1 MTGSP
6 PYHKIATPFCV
17 LLVSLT
23 VTAAPAHAGLLDKV
37 KSIAPRLA
45 SGGLIKAIGDYT
57 GGILEEGTKLVKEG
71 LSGNIDSATYSRRH
85 DEFLDKKVHLGVK
98 SFLKDA
104 ADNLK
109 LKVANPLEGL
119 KERLGDTRL
128 GKLVSRVQE
137 KIQGTTADSP
147 ATDATKPDEQDG
159 TIDPRIA
166 LDVNDEETE
175 WYEAET
181 SLMDETPL
189 PQAEAV
195 AHVDNNR
202 AGSPDSDWSAYGE
215 GDGKGEPVRPDCKN
229 PWVDIDA
236 DCGNE
241 DQATAQARDPW
252 TDLDD
257 GADEWADSST
267 PDCKGPWVDIDA
279 DCGDGHQGDG
289 GRSAE
294 TQVAAASAE
303 AQGGSYQEAVDSLL
317 GEEAMPGSD
326 AYSASGEGYE
336 GALAQLEAEVAERE
350 RLAAEAAERERLA
363 RLAEEAERARQA
375 QLAAKAAERERQAR
389 LAAVERERLAM
400 EQQRQAKANSYDA
413 GGTLLGAIAG
423 GVIRGMENSGELA
436 PGTSSA
442 LAGAAGLSQGSNGGF
457 ASGLNQSLSAL
468 NALSAISPNYGS
480 GGASRSSSNCQ
491 SLDQEVSR
499 ELNAINLE
507 GGGMCQN
514 ARTYIRALSH
524 VKERLSQ
531 YGCYNGEYDQAIQ
544 QARQTERA
552 AC

>member
-1 MTGSP
+1 MIGSP

-45 SGGLIKAIGDYT
+45 SGGLIKAIADYT

-98 SFLKDA
+98 SFLKNA
-104 ADNLK
+104 ADNIK
-109 LKVANPLEGL
+109 LKVANPLAGV
-119 KERLGDTRL
+119 KEKLGDTRL

-166 LDVNDEETE
+166 LDINDEEAE

-202 AGSPDSDWSAYGE
+202 AESPDSNWSASGE

-267 PDCKGPWVDIDA
+267 PDCSGPWVDIDA
-279 DCGDGHQGDG
+279 DCRDGYQGDG
-289 GRSAE
+289 SRSEETNVARRADE
-294 TQVAAASAE
+294 TQE
-303 AQGGSYQEAVDSLL
+303 GSYHEAVDRLL
-317 GEEAMPGSD
+317 GEEATSGSD

-350 RLAAEAAERERLA
+350 REARLAAEAAERERRAVEQERLA
-363 RLAEEAERARQA
+363 RLAAEEAEREW
-375 QLAAKAAERERQAR
+375 LAA
-389 LAAVERERLAM
+389 
-400 EQQRQAKANSYDA
+400 EQQRRADANRYDA
-413 GGTLLGAIAG
+413 AGTMLGALSG
-423 GVIRGMENSGELA
+423 GIIRGLEDSGKLA

-442 LAGAAGLSQGSNGGF
+442 LAGVSGLTQGSNGGF
-457 ASGLNQSLSAL
+457 ASGLNQSLNALNAL
-468 NALSAISPNYGS
+468 NALSAITPSYSSGGGS
-480 GGASRSSSNCQ
+480 GANSCNGMNAEIER
-491 SLDQEVSR
+491 VTAK
-499 ELNAINLE
+499 LNGN
-507 GGGMCQN
+507 GGMCMTAREVKQVFTQAAAYYQN
-514 ARTYIRALSH
+514 NNCPAEL
-524 VKERLSQ
+524 VQ
-531 YGCYNGEYDQAIQ
+531 YSRDMIAWANETE
-544 QARQTERA
+544 RQT
-552 AC
+552 CNH